1 MKTKSFAVNVSGAA
15 VAALCLFGACLPQTS
30 NAQPDSAPPPPDGSA
45 VTIAP
50 DDSAA
55 LPPGVLPSSP
65 LAEVI
70 KLTQA
75 GISEDVIT
83 AYVNNSTSLFNLNSD
98 QIIYLKDIGVPDA
111 VVQAMIQRDQVLQSQ
126 ITSRPQ
132 PAPAP
137 DTTVVAT
144 TDVAPPPTVVTVDY
158 FYDTL
163 APYGTWVDV
172 EGYGRCWRPTVVV
185 GNAGWQ
191 PYGDRGHWVWTDD
204 GWYWISDYS
213 WGWAPFHYGRWFHHE
228 RFGWCWYPDTVW
240 APSWVTWRYAD
251 DYCGW
256 APLPP
261 RCDYREGVG
270 FFYNGA
276 AVSIGFD
283 FGLGVGAF
291 TFVHTRDFCD
301 PHPWRHRV
309 ESREVTQVFNRT
321 TVINNFDVDREHRT
335 FINHGIDPQHITEVT
350 HAPIRPIAI
359 HEATGR
365 VPRGEQ
371 LGRDGRSLMVN
382 RPHFSDNPARSG
394 QGGPQHVT
402 QPAPAAGSPYQPSHN
417 GNENRNS
424 QPPGHNQ
431 ATTPPSVVGSPYQPP
446 HNGNAN
452 DNSQPRRNQPA
463 PAGPEIG
470 SPFQPSHNGNQ
481 NNNSQPPHNGQ
492 PVQTAPVPG
501 QRQFPPVTNPGHN
514 DATPPAEHST
524 SPGNRS
530 APVTPVQPSAPNYNS
545 TDNRRY
551 PSPHMQQGE
560 PQNPGVRPGNSGGRV
575 GASVTPQ
582 APVNPPGANRFSPPP
597 AQPPQPQHN
606 FSAPATPP
614 SPPVRQ
620 PDATHFNPPVQP
632 PPTAQPLQ
640 RDYVSPRN
648 QTPPS
653 ESRPNYS
660 QPPAQGNQSPGAS
673 APASPPAQS
682 QQPQQSQR
690 SGKGKNQNGQ

>member
-1 MKTKSFAVNVSGAA
+1 MKTKSFAVNVSRAA
-15 VAALCLFGACLPQTS
+15 VAALCLFCACLPQIS
-30 NAQPDSAPPPPDGSA
+30 NAQPDSAPPPPDDLA
-45 VTIAP
+45 VAVAL

-65 LAEVI
+65 LAQVI

-75 GISEDVIT
+75 GVSEDVIM
-83 AYVNNSTSLFNLNSD
+83 AYVNNSTSLFSLNSD

-126 ITSRPQ
+126 MATSAPQPPPQ

-172 EGYGRCWRPTVVV
+172 EGYGRCWRPTVMV

-191 PYGDRGHWVWTDD
+191 PYGDHGHWVYTDD
-204 GWYWISDYS
+204 GWYWMSDYS
-213 WGWAPFHYGRWFHHE
+213 WGWAPFHYGRWFRDA

-240 APSWVTWRYAD
+240 GPSWVTWRYAD

-270 FFYNGA
+270 FFYNGV

-283 FGLGVGAF
+283 FGLGVSAF

-359 HEATGR
+359 HEATTR

-371 LGRDGRSLMVN
+371 LGRDGSTLMVN
-382 RPHFSDNPARSG
+382 RPRFSDSPSPSSRGELPHASPVAR
-394 QGGPQHVT
+394 P
-402 QPAPAAGSPYQPSHN
+402 
-417 GNENRNS
+417 EI
-424 QPPGHNQ
+424 
-431 ATTPPSVVGSPYQPP
+431 GSPYQPP
-446 HNGNAN
+446 
-452 DNSQPRRNQPA
+452 
-463 PAGPEIG
+463 
-470 SPFQPSHNGNQ
+470 HNGNQ
-481 NNNSQPPHNGQ
+481 NNNSQPPRNGQ
-492 PVQTAPVPG
+492 PVQTAPAPG
-501 QRQFPPVTNPGHN
+501 QRQIPPVTNPGHN
-514 DATPPAEHST
+514 DATPPAENST
-524 SPGNRS
+524 SPGNRY
-530 APVTPVQPSAPNYNS
+530 ATVTPVQPSAPNYNS

-551 PSPHMQQGE
+551 PSPHMQQIE
-560 PQNPGVRPGNSGGRV
+560 PQNPGVRPATPAGTW
-575 GASVTPQ
+575 APVTPQ
-582 APVNPPGANRFSPPP
+582 APVNPPERTVFRRRRHSHHHRCNRSAPIMSHPGIKHRRANRDPII
-597 AQPPQPQHN
+597 
-606 FSAPATPP
+606 P
-614 SPPVRQ
+614 SRRRRVISLPVRPRLHRLQ
-620 PDATHFNPPVQP
+620 PTATHK
-632 PPTAQPLQ
+632 
-640 RDYVSPRN
+640 D
-648 QTPPS
+648 
-653 ESRPNYS
+653 
-660 QPPAQGNQSPGAS
+660 PARA
-673 APASPPAQS
+673 
-682 QQPQQSQR
+682 
-690 SGKGKNQNGQ
+690 KT

>member
-15 VAALCLFGACLPQTS
+15 VAALCLFGACLPQIS
-30 NAQPDSAPPPPDGSA
+30 NAQTDSVPPPPEGS
-45 VTIAP
+45 VVPVAP

-65 LAEVI
+65 LAQVI
-70 KLTQA
+70 KLTQS
-75 GISEDVIT
+75 GVSEDVIM
-83 AYVNNSTSLFNLNSD
+83 AYVNNSTSLFHLNSD

-111 VVQAMIQRDQVLQSQ
+111 VVQAMIQRDQVLQAQMTSQ
-126 ITSRPQ
+126 PQ
-132 PAPAP
+132 PAPVP

-144 TDVAPPPTVVTVDY
+144 TDVAPPPAVVTVDY

-163 APYGTWVDV
+163 APYGAWVDV
-172 EGYGRCWRPTVVV
+172 EGYGRCWRPTVMVAS
-185 GNAGWQ
+185 AGWQ
-191 PYGDRGHWVWTDD
+191 PYCDHGHWVYTDD
-204 GWYWISDYS
+204 GWYWMSDYS
-213 WGWAPFHYGRWFHHE
+213 WGWAPFHYGRWFRDA

-240 APSWVTWRYAD
+240 GPSWVTWRYAD

-270 FFYNGA
+270 FFYNGV

-283 FGLGVGAF
+283 FGLGVSAF

-309 ESREVTQVFNRT
+309 ESREVAQVFNRT

-335 FINHGIDPQHITEVT
+335 FINHGIDPQRITGVT

-371 LGRDGRSLMVN
+371 LGRDGSTLMVN
-382 RPHFSDNPARSG
+382 RPHFSDNPLPSNR
-394 QGGPQHVT
+394 GGSLRTPQPSPRV
-402 QPAPAAGSPYQPSHN
+402 GSPYQLPHN
-417 GNENRNS
+417 GNEN
-424 QPPGHNQ
+424 
-431 ATTPPSVVGSPYQPP
+431 
-446 HNGNAN
+446 
-452 DNSQPRRNQPA
+452 
-463 PAGPEIG
+463 
-470 SPFQPSHNGNQ
+470 
-481 NNNSQPPHNGQ
+481 NNSQPSRNGQ

-501 QRQFPPVTNPGHN
+501 QRQFPPAANPGHN
-514 DATPPAEHST
+514 DATPPAEHSP
-524 SPGNRS
+524 SPGNRY
-530 APVTPVQPSAPNYNS
+530 APVTPVQSSAPNYNS

-551 PSPHMQQGE
+551 PSPHMQQIE
-560 PQNPGVRPGNSGGRV
+560 PQNPGVNSGNSGGRV
-575 GASVTPQ
+575 GAPVTPQ

-606 FSAPATPP
+606 ISAPATPP

-620 PDATHFNPPVQP
+620 PDATHFSPPPPSSVQP
-632 PPTAQPLQ
+632 PQ

-660 QPPAQGNQSPGAS
+660 QPPVQGNQSHA
-673 APASPPAQS
+673 APAPSSPPAQS
-682 QQPQQSQR
+682 QQPQR
-690 SGKGKNQNGQ
+690 SGKDKNQNGQ

>member
-15 VAALCLFGACLPQTS
+15 VAALCLFGACLPQIS
-30 NAQPDSAPPPPDGSA
+30 NAQTDSAPPPPDGSA
-45 VTIAP
+45 VPVAP

-65 LAEVI
+65 LAQVI
-70 KLTQA
+70 KLTQS
-75 GISEDVIT
+75 GVSEDVIT
-83 AYVNNSTSLFNLNSD
+83 AYVNNSTSLFSLNSD
-98 QIIYLKDIGVPDA
+98 QIIYLKDIGVPDT
-111 VVQAMIQRDQVLQSQ
+111 VVQAMIQRDQALQAQMTSQ
-126 ITSRPQ
+126 PQ

-137 DTTVVAT
+137 DTTAVAT
-144 TDVAPPPTVVTVDY
+144 TAVAPPTTVVTVDY

-163 APYGTWVDV
+163 SPYGSWVYV
-172 EGYGRCWRPTVVV
+172 EGYGRCWRPTVMV

-191 PYGDRGHWVWTDD
+191 PYGDHGHWVYTDD
-204 GWYWISDYS
+204 GWYWMSDYS
-213 WGWAPFHYGRWFHHE
+213 WGWAPFHYGRWF
-228 RFGWCWYPDTVW
+228 RDARLGWCWYPDTVW
-240 APSWVTWRYAD
+240 GPSWVTWRYAD

-371 LGRDGRSLMVN
+371 LGRDGRTLMVN

-394 QGGPQHVT
+394 QGGSQHFT
-402 QPAPAAGSPYQPSHN
+402 QPAP
-417 GNENRNS
+417 
-424 QPPGHNQ
+424 
-431 ATTPPSVVGSPYQPP
+431 VVGSPY
-446 HNGNAN
+446 
-452 DNSQPRRNQPA
+452 
-463 PAGPEIG
+463 
-470 SPFQPSHNGNQ
+470 QPSHNGNQ
-481 NNNSQPPHNGQ
+481 NNNSQPPRNGQ
-492 PVQTAPVPG
+492 PMQTAPVPG

-514 DATPPAEHST
+514 VATPPAEHFPS
-524 SPGNRS
+524 SDNRHAS
-530 APVTPVQPSAPNYNS
+530 VTPAQPSAPNYNS

-551 PSPHMQQGE
+551 PSPKMQQAE
-560 PQNPGVRPGNSGGRV
+560 RPNPGVSSGNSGGRV
-575 GASVTPQ
+575 GAPVTPQ

-597 AQPPQPQHN
+597 TQPPQQQHN
-606 FSAPATPP
+606 YSAPATPL
-614 SPPVRQ
+614 SPPVR
-620 PDATHFNPPVQP
+620 PPEASHFNPPAQSPPASVQP
-632 PPTAQPLQ
+632 PQ

-653 ESRPNYS
+653 ESHPNYS
-660 QPPAQGNQSPGAS
+660 QSPAAVNPSHVASPPPPAQ
-673 APASPPAQS
+673 
-682 QQPQQSQR
+682 PQKS
-690 SGKGKNQNGQ
+690 SGSKNQNGQ